1 MFADSLEKSSCDR
14 ILKDISSLS
23 YCLLATSKNF
33 EKMFYLPNVCDC
45 SGEKIDWPNIWRP
58 ETCIAPHMYDW
69 NDGGGGIVH

>member
-1 MFADSLEKSSCDR
+1 MFQIIPICLFVEGGEKKSADESICLNRMFADSLEKSSCDT

-45 SGEKIDWPNIWRP
+45 SGLKID
-58 ETCIAPHMYDW
+58 
-69 NDGGGGIVH
+69 